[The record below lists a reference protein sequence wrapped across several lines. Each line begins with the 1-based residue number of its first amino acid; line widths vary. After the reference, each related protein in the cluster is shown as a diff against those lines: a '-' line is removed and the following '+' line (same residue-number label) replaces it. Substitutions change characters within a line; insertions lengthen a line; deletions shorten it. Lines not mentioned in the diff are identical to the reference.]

1 MTATPHTTRS
11 NKILLA
17 AFALAVSGCGA
28 SPFGV
33 NEGRVKFVL
42 SSGDAVAAASSV
54 QGTTAADG
62 NDDYDRHRNE
72 FFASANVTFS
82 SILARNYE
90 VILVNVTMELPTT
103 VDIISMEEGRAVTLP
118 DGDLEPG
125 TYDQVVVVMTEVE
138 GVTHDGTTITIAPP
152 GGGWT
157 AIIPICP
164 FVVEEGATT
173 VVGLSL
179 SVRRA
184 FSWRENH
191 FRFNPHFECE
201 QDES

>member
-1 MTATPHTTRS
+1 MTTTPHTTRS

-17 AFALAVSGCGA
+17 AFALALSGCGA

-33 NEGRVKFVL
+33 NEGRVQFVL

-54 QGTTAADG
+54 QGNTAGDG
-62 NDDYDRHRNE
+62 NDDHHRNE

-82 SILARNYE
+82 SILARDMDG
-90 VILVNVTMELPTT
+90 VLVNVAMELPTT
-103 VDIISMEEGRAVTLP
+103 VDIVSMEEGRAVTLP

-138 GVTHDGTTITIAPP
+138 GVTHNGTTITIAPP

-164 FVVEEGATT
+164 FVVEDGATT

-191 FRFNPHFECE
+191 FRFDPHFECE